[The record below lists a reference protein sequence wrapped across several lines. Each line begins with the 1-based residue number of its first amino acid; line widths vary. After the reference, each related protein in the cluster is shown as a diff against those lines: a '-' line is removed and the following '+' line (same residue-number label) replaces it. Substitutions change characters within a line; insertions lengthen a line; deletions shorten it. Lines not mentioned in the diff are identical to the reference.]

1 MRHLIS
7 LTLLATVL
15 ATAWLLPGLT
25 SVSGGRDLA
34 FSLLAGATLGVVL
47 QRSRFCFLCHA
58 RDWFDRDDPR
68 GLLAIVL
75 AIAVGSIGYHLILGS
90 WLPVPDTGRLPP
102 DAHIGPVSWALVLAG
117 LAFGLGMAVSGSCI
131 SAHWYR
137 LGEGSPVAPFA
148 LIGTAGGFMLG
159 FLSWNPLYSAT
170 IATAPVPWLPAY
182 LGYGGSLLLQ
192 LAVLL
197 ALAAWLWRGFGRAQ
211 VAASQTDAAG
221 NQATTATAIPAS
233 FGEALGR
240 LLQGR
245 WPYWVGGLVVGLIA
259 ALVIIRVKP
268 LGVTAALGSQ
278 ARALAESRQ
287 WIPERLDGL
296 DGFAGC
302 ATVIRETLL
311 TPNGLLVAGLVL
323 GALAAGIASRQ
334 FAPRWPTLRD
344 AVRGLLGGA
353 LLGWGAMVG
362 IGCTIGNT
370 LSGIMAGAV
379 SGWVFTAA
387 MLVAVAAGLALQQRF
402 PALR

>member
-1 MRHLIS
+1 MLS
-7 LTLLATVL
+7 
-15 ATAWLLPGLT
+15 
-25 SVSGGRDLA
+25 DL
-34 FSLLAGATLGVVL
+34 
-47 QRSRFCFLCHA
+47 
-58 RDWFDRDDPR
+58 
-68 GLLAIVL
+68 
-75 AIAVGSIGYHLILGS
+75 
-90 WLPVPDTGRLPP
+90 
-102 DAHIGPVSWALVLAG
+102 
-117 LAFGLGMAVSGSCI
+117 CI

-197 ALAAWLWRGFGRAQ
+197 ALAAWLWRGFGRERG
-211 VAASQTDAAG
+211 AASQTDAAS

-233 FGEALGR
+233 FGDALGR

-387 MLVAVAAGLALQQRF
+387 MLVAVAAGLALQRRF